1 MCLTG
6 FFYVTDSPDTIQYV
20 TITKVSLLQSC
31 MNTNSKTLPPAAT
44 IHTPAEPIRSPITR
58 SRSAVRKDH
67 AKPRTPC
74 TQSRALDISSRQD
87 EGPAPS
93 TARFRAGRS
102 AADLSSASDAS
113 GEHKHAGCGSVE
125 RAQRVCEAGYAAQGW
140 WRLCWASGSKAGRS
154 ISKCVCPPPGARE
167 ISCSSSSSS
176 KSEARLQ
183 PDHHAKLEQSSAT
196 L

>member
-1 MCLTG
+1 MGGLAHSVHDWDPGSVALFVILAFQVGVDEPRSYREVFCVDVRRSFMCLTG

-44 IHTPAEPIRSPITR
+44 IHTPAEPIHSPITR
-58 SRSAVRKDH
+58 SRSAVRKDR

-74 TQSRALDISSRQD
+74 KQSRALDIPSRRD

-102 AADLSSASDAS
+102 AADLSAFKA
-113 GEHKHAGCGSVE
+113 AL
-125 RAQRVCEAGYAAQGW
+125 QRVLG
-140 WRLCWASGSKAGRS
+140 
-154 ISKCVCPPPGARE
+154 CV
-167 ISCSSSSSS
+167 
-176 KSEARLQ
+176 L
-183 PDHHAKLEQSSAT
+183 
-196 L
+196 

>member
-1 MCLTG
+1 MLVLSVQSSNNKQVGVDEPRSYREVFCVDVRRSFMCLTG

-93 TARFRAGRS
+93 TADSEPVEVQQTCQRSRRPFSGYWDVYCEGVQRAWQ
-102 AADLSSASDAS
+102 AAGVRDA
-113 GEHKHAGCGSVE
+113 AW
-125 RAQRVCEAGYAAQGW
+125 GW
-140 WRLCWASGSKAGRS
+140 
-154 ISKCVCPPPGARE
+154 
-167 ISCSSSSSS
+167 
-176 KSEARLQ
+176 
-183 PDHHAKLEQSSAT
+183 
-196 L
+196 

>member
-1 MCLTG
+1 
-6 FFYVTDSPDTIQYV
+6 
-20 TITKVSLLQSC
+20 

-93 TARFRAGRS
+93 TADSEPVEVQQTCHQQATHQASTSMRAVGVWS
-102 AADLSSASDAS
+102 ALSGCVRRDMLPRDGGGSAGQA
-113 GEHKHAGCGSVE
+113 
-125 RAQRVCEAGYAAQGW
+125 
-140 WRLCWASGSKAGRS
+140 
-154 ISKCVCPPPGARE
+154 GARQGGQSLNVCAPHLGHE
-167 ISCSSSSSS
+167 
-176 KSEARLQ
+176 KSRAHHLARRNLSQ

>member
-1 MCLTG
+1 MRQYAVAWRDPDIKVFCVDVRRSFMCLTG

-102 AADLSSASDAS
+102 AADLSAFKA
-113 GEHKHAGCGSVE
+113 AL
-125 RAQRVCEAGYAAQGW
+125 QRVLG
-140 WRLCWASGSKAGRS
+140 
-154 ISKCVCPPPGARE
+154 CV
-167 ISCSSSSSS
+167 
-176 KSEARLQ
+176 L
-183 PDHHAKLEQSSAT
+183 
-196 L
+196 